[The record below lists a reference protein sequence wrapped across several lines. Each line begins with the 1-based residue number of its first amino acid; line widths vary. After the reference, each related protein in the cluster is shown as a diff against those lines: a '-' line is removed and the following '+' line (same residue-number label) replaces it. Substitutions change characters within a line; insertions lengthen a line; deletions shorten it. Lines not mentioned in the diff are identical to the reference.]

1 LLDEEIKNATSTFV
15 FCASDYVGV
24 IGGIEVL
31 KCFGITIDVIA
42 GSVTDSQAG
51 EDFIVQNFGIKAGN
65 ARRNG
70 LGLFELLDL
79 ETRKFETRG
88 RGDAERNCFCLKI
101 KEGKLKWMK
110 Q

>member
-1 LLDEEIKNATSTFV
+1 LHDEEIKRATSSFV

-31 KCFGITIDVIA
+31 KRFRISIDVIA

-51 EDFIVQNFGIKAGN
+51 EDFVVQNFGIKAGN

-70 LGLFELLDL
+70 LGLFELLNFA
-79 ETRKFETRG
+79 KMK
-88 RGDAERNCFCLKI
+88 DAVFAQL
-101 KEGKLKWMK
+101 
-110 Q
+110 